1 MEPSPTPP
9 PFIPNGKQN
18 NYDFILNPP
27 PKKKKSLIPKGE
39 TAKQRILIAAAG
51 GGLLLIVIVLGISV
65 LFGGKT
71 NADALIDLA
80 QRQTEI
86 IRVSEL
92 GLQKAKAPE
101 ARNLAI
107 NSKLTVQTST
117 NLTLDRLKKL
127 GQKASEKTLAL
138 KKNANTDQT
147 LTDAGL
153 NNKFDSTFVKT
164 LRSLLTDYRLTVKK
178 LYDTTSSQT
187 EKQFLAASF
196 DGVTLLINQKIAL
209 D

>member
-18 NYDFILNPP
+18 NYDFILNPL
-27 PKKKKSLIPKGE
+27 PKKKKGLIPKGE
-39 TAKQRILIAAAG
+39 TAKQRILIVVIG
-51 GGLLLIVIVLGISV
+51 GGLLLIIVILGISV

-107 NSKLTVQTST
+107 NSKLTVQTSA
-117 NLTLDRLKKL
+117 NLTVERLQKL
-127 GQKASEKTLAL
+127 GQKPKEKDLIL
-138 KKNANTDQT
+138 KKNTQTDQA

-153 NNKFDSTFVKT
+153 NNKFDSTFVET

-178 LYDTTSSQT
+178 LYDTTSNQT